1 MEILKHCENHKNMIK
16 IWTEKCLW
24 KNGVLFNAGLLQTF
38 TFCKKKKE
46 IKEMQYLQSTVK

>member
-24 KNGVLFNAGLLQTF
+24 KNGVERF
-38 TFCKKKKE
+38 
-46 IKEMQYLQSTVK
+46 V